1 MSKTD
6 ELLSRIKELE
16 KKNRLLQSENEA
28 LQNAINKLSPFDY
41 SSQYAIRDD
50 IFVPQNNFWTEPLKD
65 FWGQTKRTS
74 VNKRFGQV
82 RGYDFGYGYGL
93 PTDYPWMAADDSP
106 EDREKEDMRKKV
118 KELEDLI
125 ETMRKELESV
135 SEPLALVV
143 DAIKKEAMFNSVGEA
158 FKLLQKMNAIFADY
172 EPWKKNV
179 QPLENFLMKEKN
191 RASMSRNMVSLYP
204 SDRLMA
210 EAISSIN
217 GKGKVL
223 DERQKWMGVCS
234 LVMAR
239 CGYPHNLKDCCERL
253 AALPYE
259 KELEIPCNYDNVR
272 KLQIYGFARENYERW
287 PSYKPGKEEKKYF
300 DCCRDVAR
308 ALEHKLEL
316 E

>member
-6 ELLSRIKELE
+6 ELQSRIKELE
-16 KKNRLLQSENEA
+16 EKNRVLERENESLQRA
-28 LQNAINKLSPFDY
+28 LNQLQPNY
-41 SSQYAIRDD
+41 SWLNYSVRDD
-50 IFVPQNNFWTEPLKD
+50 LYLPDSRFWREPLKD
-65 FWGQTKRTS
+65 YWGQFAKNPMSDYLRPIH
-74 VNKRFGQV
+74 
-82 RGYDFGYGYGL
+82 GYGI
-93 PTDYPWMAADDSP
+93 PTDYPWLAADAEP
-106 EDREKEDMRKKV
+106 EDREKEEMRKKV
-118 KELEDLI
+118 KELEGYI
-125 ETMRKELESV
+125 ETMRKELEGV

-143 DAIKKEAMFNSVGEA
+143 DAIKKEAMFNSVGDA
-158 FKLLQKMNAIFADY
+158 FKLLQRMTAIFADY

-191 RASMSRNMVSLYP
+191 RASMSRNVVSLYP
-204 SDRLMA
+204 SDKLMA

-259 KELEIPCNYDNVR
+259 KEPEIPCNYDNVR

-287 PSYKPGKEEKKYF
+287 PSYKPGKDEKKYF

-308 ALEHKLEL
+308 ALEHNLEL